1 MEPRYYEN
9 ACLGQGEDVFIL
21 RIQSPPEKG
30 NGTYIVCWGGDCTPQ
45 ASSDN
50 MTIDAYRGWAV
61 IENVCP
67 CLGILIRMV
76 VCLIPRGFMRS
87 CSLSWI
93 CWVGDVVRIRSHS
106 CITMIANEE
115 NHGSLFWKIL
125 LYSVPAQIIRHLEVR
140 VRRLWM
146 CWIVGLFSG
155 FTSWLENLLVS
166 PWKSTTIF

>member
-1 MEPRYYEN
+1 MILQVGIHLLRMVSWNRDIMRN

-115 NHGSLFWKIL
+115 NHGKPF
-125 LYSVPAQIIRHLEVR
+125 
-140 VRRLWM
+140 
-146 CWIVGLFSG
+146 
-155 FTSWLENLLVS
+155 LENPFVFGS
-166 PWKSTTIF
+166 CSDN